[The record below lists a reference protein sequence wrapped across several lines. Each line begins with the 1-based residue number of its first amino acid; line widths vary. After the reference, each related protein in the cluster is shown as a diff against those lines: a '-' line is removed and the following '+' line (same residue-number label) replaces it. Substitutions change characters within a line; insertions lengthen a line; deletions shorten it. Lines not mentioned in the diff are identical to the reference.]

1 MKRLLAMAGK
11 EWKQFR
17 RDRLTLALAVA
28 LPVVLMTL
36 YGTALTTNVRNLRLA
51 IQDLD
56 HTPLSRRYVEA
67 YAATNKFVLV
77 EWPEGKPL
85 ARLLEDGTARAVLRI
100 GPGFERDYWRGTAPE
115 VQLVVDGTDTNS
127 AVVLRNIGAAV
138 SRTFR
143 AGPVPASD
151 PEPPVLLQ
159 TRFWYNPGL
168 SDAKYF
174 GSGALAMVL
183 VLFPALLGAIAVSR
197 EVELGTVAQAYAST
211 LSAPEWVIGKAL
223 PYWLVGAAQLVLLFL
238 YGVVLFGYRLPSQ
251 VGPLLAASG
260 AYLAAAVLFGM
271 MLGNLTGSQAAAIQA
286 TQLGAFLLSLLLS
299 GFLVPVSNIPVEL
312 RWISMLIPAR
322 HYVEVV
328 RDAMLRDGGWVS
340 SARQLACLGGLAL
353 LFFAVNV
360 RRMRR
365 MQFSG

>member
-1 MKRLLAMAGK
+1 
-11 EWKQFR
+11 
-17 RDRLTLALAVA
+17 
-28 LPVVLMTL
+28 
-36 YGTALTTNVRNLRLA
+36 
-51 IQDLD
+51 
-56 HTPLSRRYVEA
+56 
-67 YAATNKFVLV
+67 
-77 EWPEGKPL
+77 
-85 ARLLEDGTARAVLRI
+85 
-100 GPGFERDYWRGTAPE
+100 
-115 VQLVVDGTDTNS
+115 
-127 AVVLRNIGAAV
+127 
-138 SRTFR
+138 
-143 AGPVPASD
+143 
-151 PEPPVLLQ
+151 
-159 TRFWYNPGL
+159 
-168 SDAKYF
+168 
-174 GSGALAMVL
+174 
-183 VLFPALLGAIAVSR
+183 
-197 EVELGTVAQAYAST
+197 
-211 LSAPEWVIGKAL
+211 VIGKAL